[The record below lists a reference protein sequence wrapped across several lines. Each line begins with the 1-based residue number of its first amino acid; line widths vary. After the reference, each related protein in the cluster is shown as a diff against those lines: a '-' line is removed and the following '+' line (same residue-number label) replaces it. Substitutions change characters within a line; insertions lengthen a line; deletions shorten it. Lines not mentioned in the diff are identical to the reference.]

1 MALLIYAVLILMLLA
16 LGLLLWQFDRLGKR
30 LQSLEQTLKT
40 LQAERAA
47 FPAEFRKL
55 LASGGPTELISIEI
69 LNPMELAAQQS
80 RLASTLGSLTPSLVR
95 RIVHN
100 EAIKI
105 VRQELEKHGAKAQ
118 VRFHGAG

>member
-1 MALLIYAVLILMLLA
+1 MAMLMSAAFVLMLLA

-30 LQSLEQTLKT
+30 LHKMEQALLT
-40 LQAERAA
+40 LQGEKAT
-47 FPAEFRKL
+47 FPPDFRKL
-55 LASGGPTELISIEI
+55 LSGGQTELISIQI

-80 RLASTLGSLTPSLVR
+80 KLASALGNLTPSLIR

-105 VRQELEKHGAKAQ
+105 TRRELERHGAKAQ
-118 VRFHGAG
+118 VRLHGTG